1 MIIVSTGLNRCKI
14 LDFIVE
20 VSQTLRDSFVERVD
34 QIFERF
40 RERFAEIIESQA
52 VVLSENVLSV
62 VVVVDVLYAG
72 LFDRTG
78 HCLTNK

>member
-14 LDFIVE
+14 LDFVVE
-20 VSQTLRDSFVERVD
+20 VPQTFRNPFVKRVD

-40 RERFAEIIESQA
+40 RESFAEIIESQA
-52 VVLSENVLSV
+52 VVLSENFLSV

-72 LFDRTG
+72 LFD
-78 HCLTNK
+78 